1 MSIKIDFTFDEYQ
14 IAKLTQIPEL
24 LRLGPAERCLKAMA
38 KPIAER
44 AKALA
49 PSSQR
54 SGSRKKWSAKFKN
67 DAKWQVDSGKQM
79 GIKTIRHNKGAR
91 VYIGAKWP
99 KGNKQQFDASP
110 KGRRHILWGRDTGR
124 LRPRDNPHFLQKA
137 YDETKSQQLKAF
149 NDQLAIEIKE
159 LRLG

>member
-24 LRLGPAERCLKAMA
+24 FRLGPAERCLKAMA
-38 KPIAER
+38 KPIVDR
-44 AKALA
+44 AKSLA
-49 PSSQR
+49 PSSR
-54 SGSRKKWSAKFKN
+54 VTGTRKKWSAKFNK
-67 DAKWQVDSGKQM
+67 DAKWQIDSGKQM
-79 GIKTIRHNKGAR
+79 GIKTVRHNNGAR

-149 NDQLAIEIKE
+149 QDQLAIEIKE

>member
-44 AKALA
+44 AKSLA
-49 PSSQR
+49 PSSR
-54 SGSRKKWSAKFKN
+54 VTGTRKKWSAKFNK
-67 DAKWQVDSGKQM
+67 DAKWQIDSGKQM

-110 KGRRHILWGRDTGR
+110 KGRRH
-124 LRPRDNPHFLQKA
+124 
-137 YDETKSQQLKAF
+137 
-149 NDQLAIEIKE
+149 
-159 LRLG
+159 